1 MSRGGTRILK
11 IISTNEERRKKCRS
25 ERQKYFNYWFKFD
38 ILEIIAYIKGL
49 MFQLKHKRG
58 QAKLF

>member
-1 MSRGGTRILK
+1 MSRGGNRILK
-11 IISTNEERRKKCRS
+11 IISIKERRKNVDQKDK
-25 ERQKYFNYWFKFD
+25 KYFNYWFKFD

-49 MFQLKHKRG
+49 IFQLKHKSS

>member
-1 MSRGGTRILK
+1 MSRGGNRILK
-11 IISTNEERRKKCRS
+11 IISIKERRKNVDQKDK
-25 ERQKYFNYWFKFD
+25 KYFNYWFKFD

-49 MFQLKHKRG
+49 IFQLKHKSG